1 MKQKNFPFGVL
12 EIMYLRTNHVEMTSF
27 TKKKELGKE
36 FWEYKISLTSGKSIN
51 LVFFDGKKISEAER
65 LLSSDYNTVAI
76 ILSDASENQ
85 VTEDYITTDLD
96 LIYEANANLY
106 TEE

>member
-12 EIMYLRTNHVEMTSF
+12 EIMYLRTNYVEMTSF

-36 FWEYKISLTSGKSIN
+36 FWEYKITLISGKSIN
-51 LVFFDGKKISEAER
+51 LVFFDGNKITEAER
-65 LLSSDYNTVAI
+65 LMSSDYNTVVI
-76 ILSDASENQ
+76 ILSNAPENQ
-85 VTEDYITTDLD
+85 VIEDYITIDLN
-96 LIYEANANLY
+96 LVNEAKANLY